1 MKSLILAI
9 MLLAIPA
16 TADVNEWVNCGST
29 EQITR
34 IRVGPSECIEY
45 SWKDVT
51 LPGLE
56 FAVTSN
62 TALACFA
69 PDVVSGATV
78 ATATVKRCMPG
89 RARTDFSCATVTAA
103 ALSGTGGAAGTQNR
117 CVRLGKG
124 EYLLDTIRTG
134 DATDIAVFSVESE

>member
-1 MKSLILAI
+1 MKRLVLAI
-9 MLLAIPA
+9 LLLAIPA

-45 SWKDVT
+45 SWNNVT

-56 FAVTSN
+56 FAVTSG

-78 ATATVKRCMPG
+78 ATATVKRCVPG
-89 RARTDFSCATVTAA
+89 RARGANSCETVTAA
-103 ALSGTGGAAGTQNR
+103 ALNGTGGAAGTQTR

-124 EYLLDTIRTG
+124 EYLLDTVSTG
-134 DATDIAVFSVESE
+134 DAADTAVFSVESE